1 MANIHE
7 IIPVVSPDTYCQESK
22 EDTNLRE
29 YVRKLVKEKG
39 YGQAIEEMSKG
50 SKVKLSDLKLK
61 PGELPLYNYD
71 DAKADAFN
79 LWGLKSP
86 IEKHEIIYDSPT
98 EGLEPIYFWL
108 LDFVNEVYRTKVEK
122 ITDNFV
128 SSPGSSHFSELQGKA
143 TQMQQEVSR
152 TMGNINTVIKSVLNL
167 VYDLK
172 EFNLR
177 LKPYDDYKKANAG
190 TQEKFN
196 KLLSLKQVWLDNVDI
211 KKGRGSINALASGE
225 LDFATLRDAFMALE
239 SLEQIMKKSGER
251 GSLDLNERVRRIL
264 QQRAQEFF
272 DWIEE
277 SNRSLRQRYEIEKNY
292 LRSQINMLKLYARWV
307 KPYLKASQK
316 LEQADNKSAELV
328 TAFNT
333 VIFELVIL
341 ANSKYDTDDDVA
353 AGLLPDIFKKIKKE
367 SREYS
372 KILVLEFGFRSIPQ
386 KVSQRGEWGFGG
398 RAKITFTSY
407 ALNDQ
412 ELKVIED
419 ELKKDDFNSVMKLI
433 EGATDNSLKEI
444 QKDIDE
450 LLGDNKEKKEVKPI
464 LTSEDTNPFKALFS
478 GFKFNKKEKKVWKL
492 GDIIE
497 PDNDYEKVMRSQT
510 AISARETCFT
520 IFDVFKKSKGM
531 PSHADPTTP
540 L

>member
-1 MANIHE
+1 MVNIHE
-7 IIPVVSPDTYCQESK
+7 IIPIVSPDTYCQESK

-29 YVRKLVKEKG
+29 YVKKLVKEKG
-39 YGQAIEEMSKG
+39 YGKAIEELSKG
-50 SKVKLSDLKLK
+50 EKVKFSDLKLK
-61 PGELPLYNYD
+61 SGELPLYNYD

-86 IEKHEIIYDSPT
+86 IEKHEIVYDSPT

-108 LDFVNEVYRTKVEK
+108 LDFMNEAYKNVEK

-128 SSPGSSHFSELQGKA
+128 SSPGSGHFSELQGKA

-177 LKPYDDYKKANAG
+177 LKPYDDFKKAGNG

-196 KLLSLKQVWLDNVDI
+196 KLLSLKQIWLDNVDI

-225 LDFATLRDAFMALE
+225 LDFVTLRDAFMALE
-239 SLEQIMKKSGER
+239 SIEQIMKKSGEK

-272 DWIEE
+272 DWIDE
-277 SNRSLRQRYEIEKNY
+277 SHRSLNQRFEIEKNY
-292 LRSQINMLKLYARWV
+292 LRSQVNMLKLYARWV

-316 LEQADNKSAELV
+316 LEQKDSSSAALV

-333 VIFELVIL
+333 VIFELAVL
-341 ANSKYDTDDDVA
+341 ASAEYDTDDDVA
-353 AGLLPDIFKKIKKE
+353 AGLLPDVFKKVKKE
-367 SREYS
+367 SRKYS
-372 KILVLEFGFRSIPQ
+372 KILVLEFEFRSIPQ
-386 KVSQRGEWGFGG
+386 KVSQRGDWSFGG
-398 RAKITFTSY
+398 RAKINFTSY
-407 ALNDQ
+407 ALNNQ
-412 ELKVIED
+412 ELEVIKN

-433 EGATDNSLKEI
+433 EGATEGSLKEI

-464 LTSEDTNPFKALFS
+464 STSDDTNPFKALFS
-478 GFKFNKKEKKVWKL
+478 GFKFKKKEKKKWEL
-492 GDIIE
+492 SDPIE

-510 AISARETCFT
+510 AISARETCFA

>member
-1 MANIHE
+1 MADSNIHKL
-7 IIPVVSPDTYCQESK
+7 IAAVSPETYCDD
-22 EDTNLRE
+22 EDG
-29 YVRKLVKEKG
+29 LVE
-39 YGQAIEEMSKG
+39 
-50 SKVKLSDLKLK
+50 KVKKKVFESGYAEASKIVK
-61 PGELPLYNYD
+61 VKNPKELDIYNYD

-86 IEKHEIIYDSPT
+86 IEKHEIVYDSPT

-108 LDFVNEVYRTKVEK
+108 LDFMNEAYKKVEK

-152 TMGNINTVIKSVLNL
+152 TMGNVNTVIKSVLNL

-177 LKPYDDYKKANAG
+177 LKPYDEYEKAGAG
-190 TQEKFN
+190 SQEKFN

-225 LDFATLRDAFMALE
+225 LDFVTLRDAFMALE
-239 SLEQIMKKSGER
+239 SIEQIMKKSGDK

-272 DWIEE
+272 DWIGE
-277 SNRSLRQRYEIEKNY
+277 SHRSLKQRYAIEKNY
-292 LRSQINMLKLYARWV
+292 LRSQVNMLKLYARWV
-307 KPYLKASQK
+307 KPYLKATQK
-316 LEQADNKSAELV
+316 LEQNEKNSEALV

-341 ANSKYDTDDDVA
+341 ASAGYNPDDDVA
-353 AGLLPDIFKKIKKE
+353 AGLLPDVFKKIKKE

-372 KILVLEFGFRSIPQ
+372 KILVLEFEFRSIPQ
-386 KVSQRGEWGFGG
+386 KISQRGEWGFGG
-398 RAKITFTSY
+398 RAKINFTSY

-412 ELKVIED
+412 ELQVIRE

-433 EGATDNSLKEI
+433 EGATDDSLKQI

-450 LLGDNKEKKEVKPI
+450 ILEEKKEKKEEKPRAS
-464 LTSEDTNPFKALFS
+464 LDDANPFKALFS
-478 GFKFNKKEKKVWKL
+478 GFKFNKKEKKKWVTS
-492 GDIIE
+492 DPIE
-497 PDNDYEKVMRSQT
+497 PDNDYEKVMRSQA
-510 AISARETCFT
+510 AISARETCFA
-520 IFDVFKKSKGM
+520 IFDIFKKSKGM
-531 PSHADPTTP
+531 PSHADPTAP